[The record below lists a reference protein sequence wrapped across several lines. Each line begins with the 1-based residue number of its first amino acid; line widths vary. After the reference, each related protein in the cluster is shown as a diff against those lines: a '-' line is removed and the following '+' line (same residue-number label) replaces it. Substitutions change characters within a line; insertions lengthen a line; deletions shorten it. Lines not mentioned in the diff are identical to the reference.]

1 LIIGVLLSTTMYA
14 PSTQA
19 TKNKIQSILDVYV
32 PKDLPER
39 AQMWKMADA
48 GEIVDR
54 STVLRAIARIDIL
67 ESPIVVQDLYSQY
80 GHIINGPDGDDKVT
94 HIIALLSMQQIADF
108 LGY

>member
-1 LIIGVLLSTTMYA
+1 MLILLSTTMYA

-19 TKNKIQSILDVYV
+19 TKNKIQSILQVPV

-39 AQMWKMADA
+39 AQMWKMADK
-48 GEIVDR
+48 GEMVDS

-67 ESPIVVQDLYSQY
+67 ESPIVVKDLYSQY
-80 GHIINGPDGDDKVT
+80 GHIINGLDGKDKVT

-108 LGY
+108 IGY